1 MNRLDFGL
9 PGVDGKG
16 TKLVA
21 MDHFNAELLI
31 AANRSLHWIFQSFD
45 AYQKRPGTTIGEALA
60 PHVKGSSC
68 ELINPGLVLAA
79 AYIYFLYPKE
89 TAIHRLNL
97 DSLDTSAFRL
107 DHPMPTKDLLRR
119 LRNSLAHGRFEIND
133 SGRFEFQDQRHD
145 GSDAFRAWIDLRD
158 FGDFVDNFGRL
169 AAGQLARG

>member
-107 DHPMPTKDLLRR
+107 DYGSETHSRTGASRSTTPGGSSFRIRDMMVRMLFVRGSTSGTSATLWIILVGWRR
-119 LRNSLAHGRFEIND
+119 GNSLA
-133 SGRFEFQDQRHD
+133 
-145 GSDAFRAWIDLRD
+145 
-158 FGDFVDNFGRL
+158 GD
-169 AAGQLARG
+169 